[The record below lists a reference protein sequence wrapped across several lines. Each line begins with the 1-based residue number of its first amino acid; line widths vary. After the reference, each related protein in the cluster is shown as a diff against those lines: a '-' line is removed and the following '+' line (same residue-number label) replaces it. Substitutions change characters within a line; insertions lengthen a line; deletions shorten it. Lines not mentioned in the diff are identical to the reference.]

1 MIEGRIIK
9 GIGGFYYVDTD
20 NGLYECR
27 ARGIFRKNKITP
39 LVGDFVKISVVD
51 EENKKGVVEEIA
63 ERETELVRPPIA
75 NVNKALIVFAV
86 KNPTPHLSL
95 LDRFIVLAERE
106 NLEIVII
113 LTKIDL
119 DDDNTFEK
127 IKNIYEPCGYKVIG
141 VSNLENKN
149 IDKVKEELKDN
160 TVVFAGPSGVGKT
173 ETGRLLAKLL
183 GEEMFYSQ
191 FSMFQNE
198 GHLNYLYG
206 NKIQEP
212 SFAKDLLK
220 RTSNIIFLDEFD
232 KANRFVYS
240 ALYQMFDTGEFED
253 NNFHVNLKNTL
264 VICTSNYENPQKIYE
279 HLGEPMFFRINCF
292 IRYQQLSKDVKEKLI
307 DKYYNSLIEQLD
319 TEEKQIINNSKIKD
333 KYKKIANELDNARQ
347 IENFIR
353 NEIAKELVR
362 NLK

>member
-75 NVNKALIVFAV
+75 NVDKALIVFAV

-141 VSNLENKN
+141 VSNLEKKN

-160 TVVFAGPSGVGKT
+160 TVVFAGPSGVGKSSLLN
-173 ETGRLLAKLL
+173 EIDKNFKLKTGDVSDKIKRGKHTTRHAELFELEFGGMVADTP
-183 GEEMFYSQ
+183 G
-191 FSMFQNE
+191 FSSLTLDDIEDVDLKDYFIEFDNYDDCKFGSRCIHQNE
-198 GHLNYLYG
+198 
-206 NKIQEP
+206 P
-212 SFAKDLLK
+212 
-220 RTSNIIFLDEFD
+220 
-232 KANRFVYS
+232 
-240 ALYQMFDTGEFED
+240 
-253 NNFHVNLKNTL
+253 
-264 VICTSNYENPQKIYE
+264 
-279 HLGEPMFFRINCF
+279 NCA
-292 IRYQQLSKDVKEKLI
+292 VKEAVENGEIPKERYESYI
-307 DKYYNSLIEQLD
+307 QL
-319 TEEKQIINNSKIKD
+319 
-333 KYKKIANELDNARQ
+333 L
-347 IENFIR
+347 
-353 NEIAKELVR
+353 NEIRQGKR
-362 NLK
+362 RY

>member
-95 LDRFIVLAERE
+95 LDRFIVLAEKE

-141 VSNLENKN
+141 VSNLEKKN

-160 TVVFAGPSGVGKT
+160 TVVFAGPSGVGKSSLLN
-173 ETGRLLAKLL
+173 EIDKNFKLKTGDVSDKIKRGKHTTRHAELFELEFGGMVADTP
-183 GEEMFYSQ
+183 G
-191 FSMFQNE
+191 FSSLTLDDIEDVDLKDYFIEFDNYDDCKFGSRCIHQNE
-198 GHLNYLYG
+198 
-206 NKIQEP
+206 P
-212 SFAKDLLK
+212 
-220 RTSNIIFLDEFD
+220 
-232 KANRFVYS
+232 
-240 ALYQMFDTGEFED
+240 
-253 NNFHVNLKNTL
+253 
-264 VICTSNYENPQKIYE
+264 
-279 HLGEPMFFRINCF
+279 NCA
-292 IRYQQLSKDVKEKLI
+292 VKEAVENGEIPKERYESYI
-307 DKYYNSLIEQLD
+307 QL
-319 TEEKQIINNSKIKD
+319 
-333 KYKKIANELDNARQ
+333 L
-347 IENFIR
+347 
-353 NEIAKELVR
+353 NEIRQGKR
-362 NLK
+362 RY

>member
-9 GIGGFYYVDTD
+9 GIGGFYYIETEK
-20 NGLYECR
+20 GLYECG

-51 EENKKGVVEEIA
+51 EDNKKGVVEEIQ
-63 ERETELVRPPIA
+63 ERKTELVRPPIA

-160 TVVFAGPSGVGKT
+160 TVVFAGPSGVGKSSLLNQIDSNFQLK
-173 ETGRLLAKLL
+173 TGDVSDKIKRGKHTTRHAELFELKFGGMVADTP
-183 GEEMFYSQ
+183 G
-191 FSMFQNE
+191 FSSLTLDDIE
-198 GHLNYLYG
+198 DIDL
-206 NKIQEP
+206 
-212 SFAKDLLK
+212 KDYF
-220 RTSNIIFLDEFD
+220 I
-232 KANRFVYS
+232 
-240 ALYQMFDTGEFED
+240 EFED
-253 NNFHVNLKNTL
+253 YDDCKFGSRCIHQN
-264 VICTSNYENPQKIYE
+264 
-279 HLGEPMFFRINCF
+279 EPNCA
-292 IRYQQLSKDVKEKLI
+292 VKEAVENGEIPKERYESYI
-307 DKYYNSLIEQLD
+307 QL
-319 TEEKQIINNSKIKD
+319 
-333 KYKKIANELDNARQ
+333 L
-347 IENFIR
+347 
-353 NEIAKELVR
+353 NEIRQGKR
-362 NLK
+362 RY

>member
-9 GIGGFYYVDTD
+9 GIGGFYYIETEK
-20 NGLYECR
+20 GLYECR

-51 EENKKGVVEEIA
+51 EDNKKGVVEEIQ
-63 ERETELVRPPIA
+63 ERKTELVRPPIA

-160 TVVFAGPSGVGKT
+160 TVVFAGPSGVGKSSLLNQIDSNFQLK
-173 ETGRLLAKLL
+173 TGDVSDKIK
-183 GEEMFYSQ
+183 
-191 FSMFQNE
+191 E
-198 GHLNYLYG
+198 GNIQLDMPNYL
-206 NKIQEP
+206 N
-212 SFAKDLLK
+212 
-220 RTSNIIFLDEFD
+220 
-232 KANRFVYS
+232 
-240 ALYQMFDTGEFED
+240 
-253 NNFHVNLKNTL
+253 
-264 VICTSNYENPQKIYE
+264 
-279 HLGEPMFFRINCF
+279 
-292 IRYQQLSKDVKEKLI
+292 
-307 DKYYNSLIEQLD
+307 
-319 TEEKQIINNSKIKD
+319 
-333 KYKKIANELDNARQ
+333 
-347 IENFIR
+347 
-353 NEIAKELVR
+353 
-362 NLK
+362 

>member
-127 IKNIYEPCGYKVIG
+127 IKNIYEPCGYKVLG
-141 VSNLENKN
+141 VSNLEKKN

-160 TVVFAGPSGVGKT
+160 TVVFAGPSGVGKSSLLN
-173 ETGRLLAKLL
+173 EIDKNFKLKTGDVSDKIKRGKHTTRHAELFELEFGGMVADTP
-183 GEEMFYSQ
+183 G
-191 FSMFQNE
+191 FSSLTLDDIEDVDLKDYFIEFDNYDDCKFGSRCIHQNE
-198 GHLNYLYG
+198 
-206 NKIQEP
+206 P
-212 SFAKDLLK
+212 
-220 RTSNIIFLDEFD
+220 
-232 KANRFVYS
+232 
-240 ALYQMFDTGEFED
+240 
-253 NNFHVNLKNTL
+253 
-264 VICTSNYENPQKIYE
+264 
-279 HLGEPMFFRINCF
+279 NCA
-292 IRYQQLSKDVKEKLI
+292 VKEAVENREIPKERYESYI
-307 DKYYNSLIEQLD
+307 QL
-319 TEEKQIINNSKIKD
+319 
-333 KYKKIANELDNARQ
+333 L
-347 IENFIR
+347 
-353 NEIAKELVR
+353 NEIRQGKR
-362 NLK
+362 RY

>member
-9 GIGGFYYVDTD
+9 GIGGFYYIETEK
-20 NGLYECR
+20 GLYECR

-51 EENKKGVVEEIA
+51 EDNKKGVVEEIQ
-63 ERETELVRPPIA
+63 ERKTELVRPPIA

-141 VSNLENKN
+141 VSNLEKKN

-160 TVVFAGPSGVGKT
+160 TVVFAGPSGVGKSSLLNQIDSNFQLK
-173 ETGRLLAKLL
+173 TGDVSDKIKRGKHTTRHAELFELKFGGMVADTP
-183 GEEMFYSQ
+183 G
-191 FSMFQNE
+191 FSSLTLDDIE
-198 GHLNYLYG
+198 DIDL
-206 NKIQEP
+206 
-212 SFAKDLLK
+212 KDYF
-220 RTSNIIFLDEFD
+220 I
-232 KANRFVYS
+232 
-240 ALYQMFDTGEFED
+240 EFED
-253 NNFHVNLKNTL
+253 HDDCKFGSRCIHQN
-264 VICTSNYENPQKIYE
+264 
-279 HLGEPMFFRINCF
+279 EPNCA
-292 IRYQQLSKDVKEKLI
+292 VKEAVEKGEI
-307 DKYYNSLIEQLD
+307 PKERYESYIQL
-319 TEEKQIINNSKIKD
+319 
-333 KYKKIANELDNARQ
+333 L
-347 IENFIR
+347 
-353 NEIAKELVR
+353 NEIRQGKR
-362 NLK
+362 RY

>member
-9 GIGGFYYVDTD
+9 GIGGFYYIETEK
-20 NGLYECR
+20 GLYECR

-51 EENKKGVVEEIA
+51 EDNKKGVVEEIQ
-63 ERETELVRPPIA
+63 ERKTELVRPPIA

-160 TVVFAGPSGVGKT
+160 TVVFAGPSGVGKSSLLNQIDSNFQLK
-173 ETGRLLAKLL
+173 TGDVSDKIKRGKHTTRHAELFELKFGGMVADTP
-183 GEEMFYSQ
+183 G
-191 FSMFQNE
+191 FSSLTLDDIE
-198 GHLNYLYG
+198 DIDL
-206 NKIQEP
+206 
-212 SFAKDLLK
+212 KDYF
-220 RTSNIIFLDEFD
+220 I
-232 KANRFVYS
+232 
-240 ALYQMFDTGEFED
+240 EFED
-253 NNFHVNLKNTL
+253 YDDCKFGSRCIHQN
-264 VICTSNYENPQKIYE
+264 
-279 HLGEPMFFRINCF
+279 EPNCA
-292 IRYQQLSKDVKEKLI
+292 VKEAVENGEIPKERYESYI
-307 DKYYNSLIEQLD
+307 QL
-319 TEEKQIINNSKIKD
+319 
-333 KYKKIANELDNARQ
+333 L
-347 IENFIR
+347 
-353 NEIAKELVR
+353 NEIRQGKR
-362 NLK
+362 RD

>member
-1 MIEGRIIK
+1 MINGKIIK
-9 GIGGFYYVDTD
+9 GIGGFYYVDTEK
-20 NGLYECR
+20 GLYECR

-141 VSNLENKN
+141 VSNLEKKN

-160 TVVFAGPSGVGKT
+160 TVVFAGPSGVGKSSLLN
-173 ETGRLLAKLL
+173 EIDKNFKLKTGDVSDKIKRGKHTTRHAELFELEFGGMVADTP
-183 GEEMFYSQ
+183 G
-191 FSMFQNE
+191 FSSLTLDDIEDVDLKDYFIEFDNYDDCKFGSRCIHQNE
-198 GHLNYLYG
+198 
-206 NKIQEP
+206 P
-212 SFAKDLLK
+212 
-220 RTSNIIFLDEFD
+220 
-232 KANRFVYS
+232 
-240 ALYQMFDTGEFED
+240 
-253 NNFHVNLKNTL
+253 
-264 VICTSNYENPQKIYE
+264 
-279 HLGEPMFFRINCF
+279 NCA
-292 IRYQQLSKDVKEKLI
+292 VKEAVENGEIPKERYESYI
-307 DKYYNSLIEQLD
+307 QL
-319 TEEKQIINNSKIKD
+319 
-333 KYKKIANELDNARQ
+333 L
-347 IENFIR
+347 
-353 NEIAKELVR
+353 NEIRQGKR
-362 NLK
+362 RY

>member
-9 GIGGFYYVDTD
+9 GIGGFYYIETEK
-20 NGLYECR
+20 GLYECR

-51 EENKKGVVEEIA
+51 EYNKKGVVEEIQ
-63 ERETELVRPPIA
+63 ERKTELVRPPIA

-160 TVVFAGPSGVGKT
+160 TVVFAGPSGVGKSSLLNQIDSNFQLK
-173 ETGRLLAKLL
+173 TGDVSDKIKRGKHTTRHAELFELKFGGMVADTP
-183 GEEMFYSQ
+183 G
-191 FSMFQNE
+191 FSSLTLDDIE
-198 GHLNYLYG
+198 DIDL
-206 NKIQEP
+206 
-212 SFAKDLLK
+212 KDYF
-220 RTSNIIFLDEFD
+220 I
-232 KANRFVYS
+232 
-240 ALYQMFDTGEFED
+240 EFED
-253 NNFHVNLKNTL
+253 YDDCKFGSRCIHQN
-264 VICTSNYENPQKIYE
+264 
-279 HLGEPMFFRINCF
+279 EPNCA
-292 IRYQQLSKDVKEKLI
+292 VKEAVENGEIPKERYESYI
-307 DKYYNSLIEQLD
+307 QL
-319 TEEKQIINNSKIKD
+319 
-333 KYKKIANELDNARQ
+333 L
-347 IENFIR
+347 
-353 NEIAKELVR
+353 NEIRQGKR
-362 NLK
+362 RY

>member
-9 GIGGFYYVDTD
+9 GIGGFYYIETEK
-20 NGLYECR
+20 GLYECR

-51 EENKKGVVEEIA
+51 EDNKKGVVEEIQ
-63 ERETELVRPPIA
+63 ERKTELVRPPIA

-160 TVVFAGPSGVGKT
+160 TVVFAGPSGVGKSSLLNQIDSNFQLK
-173 ETGRLLAKLL
+173 TGDVSDKIKRGKHTTRHAELFELKFGGMVADTP
-183 GEEMFYSQ
+183 G
-191 FSMFQNE
+191 FSSLTLDDIE
-198 GHLNYLYG
+198 DIDLKDYL
-206 NKIQEP
+206 I
-212 SFAKDLLK
+212 
-220 RTSNIIFLDEFD
+220 
-232 KANRFVYS
+232 
-240 ALYQMFDTGEFED
+240 EFED
-253 NNFHVNLKNTL
+253 YDDCKFGSRCIHQN
-264 VICTSNYENPQKIYE
+264 
-279 HLGEPMFFRINCF
+279 EPNCA
-292 IRYQQLSKDVKEKLI
+292 VKEAVENGEIPKERYESYI
-307 DKYYNSLIEQLD
+307 QL
-319 TEEKQIINNSKIKD
+319 
-333 KYKKIANELDNARQ
+333 L
-347 IENFIR
+347 
-353 NEIAKELVR
+353 NEIRQGKR
-362 NLK
+362 RY